1 MHEVAHALRMARGI
15 FDGDGGTL
23 RNAEQRESVEA
34 CGIGDEL
41 EVGDLG
47 LERDIGV
54 VTPVGQPRAADI
66 VAIQAMVSR
75 QGTEPVLPCR
85 ALPVEFEVI
94 EPVRG
99 LEQWRAVSGGGIRK
113 LDTVGRGHESD
124 GLIHDG
130 EYACAS
136 TRGGAAKPRELA
148 IDQLLHVVQRLDHE
162 VGALEKTIA
171 MQSRERCRVECAQL
185 LVD

>member
-1 MHEVAHALRMARGI
+1 MARGI

-23 RNAEQRESVEA
+23 RNAEQRESIEA
-34 CGIGDEL
+34 RGIRDEL
-41 EVGDLG
+41 QVGDLG
-47 LERDIGV
+47 LERDIRV

-85 ALPVEFEVI
+85 AFPVEFEVI

-124 GLIHDG
+124 GLIHDS

-148 IDQLLHVVQRLDHE
+148 IDQLLHVVERLDHE

-171 MQSRERCRVECAQL
+171 MQSRERCRVECA
-185 LVD
+185 